1 MFSPENPGLQKQKT
15 SVEYNI
21 KHCPWL
27 LQTLI
32 SCEQNVISGTIGVV
46 VVVVIVVVDVVVVDV
61 AVIIV
66 VLVVVVVVVVVGGDG
81 GIWQSVL

>member
-15 SVEYNI
+15 SVEFNI
-21 KHCPWL
+21 KHFPWL

-32 SCEQNVISGTIGVV
+32 SCEQNVMSGTIGEVV
-46 VVVVIVVVDVVVVDV
+46 VMEIVGVDVLVVDV

-66 VLVVVVVVVVVGGDG
+66 VLVEVVVVVGGG
-81 GIWQSVL
+81 GIWQSGP